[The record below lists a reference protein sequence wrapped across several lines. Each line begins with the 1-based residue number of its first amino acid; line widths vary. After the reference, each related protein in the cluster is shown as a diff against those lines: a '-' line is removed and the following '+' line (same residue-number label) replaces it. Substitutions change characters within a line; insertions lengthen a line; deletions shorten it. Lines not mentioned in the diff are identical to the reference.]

1 MKFSVSELTLYKL
14 RYKIGAVIVFL
25 AFLII
30 IGLRLFYGSQTL
42 SIDEMRSA
50 IISDRLAGFTN
61 LIDLPY
67 RIIQKLLIDT
77 FGLSPVTI
85 KLPSTIFAIISII
98 CLIIISKLWTNT
110 RTAILSCFA
119 AISTSRLMFFMQ
131 DGTPKI
137 MIIFWSALILLII
150 HYLIEFF
157 KLKDYKD
164 KTKVLNYLLIVAS
177 PLISL
182 SLYTPLTIYIIGIIT
197 ISVLAHPHIR
207 FIAKKSIRLAD
218 NKYIAVSVLAG
229 VATILPLIIS
239 LTKNPTLGWEL
250 LGLSGGFN
258 PLENLQ
264 SLLFSYFG
272 FGISINQSFIP
283 TPIFNFSSMI
293 IVLLGLYV
301 AIKQRQHYSKTIV
314 LTWFVVSIL
323 IGVLTP
329 YASLLAFL
337 PTYVLFAIGIHYL
350 ISSWYK
356 IFPYNPYARIAGL
369 IPITLVILSLV
380 ISGIDIFTYSYR
392 HNPEIAGLFRK
403 DLVLINEELRDKS
416 ETIIV
421 VDTPLE
427 LDFYKILTAKNPNLS
442 VTDKV
447 TIGSGPKQIVSRSV
461 HRQFNIISIDRILVD
476 GFMKEGDRFYVYK
489 KYSN

>member
-14 RYKIGAVIVFL
+14 RYKIGAVIVLL
-25 AFLII
+25 AFIII
-30 IGLRLFYGSQTL
+30 IGLRLFYGSELL
-42 SIDEMRSA
+42 SIDEMRST
-50 IISDRLAGFTN
+50 IISSRLNGFNN

-67 RIIQKLLIDT
+67 RIIQKLLINT
-77 FGLSPVTI
+77 FGLSPIII
-85 KLPSTIFAIISII
+85 KLPSMIFAIISII

-137 MIIFWSALILLII
+137 MIIFWSSIIILII
-150 HYLIEFF
+150 HHLIEFF
-157 KLKDYKD
+157 KQKDYKD

-182 SLYTPLTIYIIGIIT
+182 SLYTPLTIYIIAIIV
-197 ISVLAHPHIR
+197 ISVLANPHIR
-207 FIAKKSIRLAD
+207 YIVKKTIRLAD
-218 NKYIAVSVLAG
+218 NKYILASIFAG
-229 VATILPLIIS
+229 IAAILPLIIS
-239 LTKNPTLGWEL
+239 LTKNPSLSLEI
-250 LGLSGGFN
+250 LGLSGEFN
-258 PLENLQ
+258 PLENLR

-272 FGISINQSFIP
+272 FGISMDQSFIP

-293 IVLLGLYV
+293 IVIIGLYV

-314 LTWFVVSIL
+314 LTWFFMSIL
-323 IGVLTP
+323 IGVLTSH
-329 YASLLAFL
+329 ASLLAFL

-369 IPITLVILSLV
+369 IPISLLMLSLV

-403 DLVLINEELRDKS
+403 DLVLLSEELKDKS
-416 ETIIV
+416 TTVIV

-427 LDFYKILTAKNPNLS
+427 LDFYKLLAKKNPNLT

-476 GFMKEGDRFYVYK
+476 DFMKEGDRFYVYK
-489 KYSN
+489 KFSN